1 MAKTV
6 VRARI
11 DATIKDEAAAV
22 LAAMGLTVSDAF
34 RLLLVRIARERP
46 CRSSPWSPTLR
57 PSRLCKRH
65 DAGNSSPSAVWTSY
79 SPISMRTIKRTTH
92 FKRDYKRIRAG
103 RHRAT
108 LDEDLRAVVTLLATD
123 TPLPPRY
130 RDHPL
135 IGD

>member
-1 MAKTV
+1 M
-6 VRARI
+6 
-11 DATIKDEAAAV
+11 
-22 LAAMGLTVSDAF
+22 
-34 RLLLVRIARERP
+34 
-46 CRSSPWSPTLR
+46 
-57 PSRLCKRH
+57 
-65 DAGNSSPSAVWTSY
+65 
-79 SPISMRTIKRTTH
+79 KRTTH

-135 IGD
+135 IGDWHDHRDCHVKPDLILIYRKPDATTLELVRLGSHSALGISSSKTMAQCQKLRVLSPIFPPVKTRACNRQKSLTK